1 MNKKEQQKLQREH
14 QEDAVLNKVLIWIVG
29 AVVLE
34 FLMLLLNRYYV
45 HYTPATIS
53 LAMTLRSV
61 FRVLAVA
68 LPVCAVALGVW
79 CFSLYKKGKSVR
91 LAGFLTVLGAALAL
105 CAVAVAVLGGSGIRL
120 LYIGIPAVTVLM
132 LIYYLY
138 QREFFVSAALSAM
151 GLLGVYLIPRT
162 ELFFAVPYIYAAAA
176 AVVLA
181 AVLLLCRKL
190 QSGKGNLS
198 VKGKTVE
205 VFAKSAKY
213 AMVYTTCG
221 VVAAVMIA
229 ACFVGNMALL
239 YGILAAWLL
248 IMAVYYTVQLM

>member
-91 LAGFLTVLGAALAL
+91 LAGFLTVLGRRWPCAQWLWRCSAA
-105 CAVAVAVLGGSGIRL
+105 
-120 LYIGIPAVTVLM
+120 P
-132 LIYYLY
+132 
-138 QREFFVSAALSAM
+138 VSAFYISA
-151 GLLGVYLIPRT
+151 YLRSP
-162 ELFFAVPYIYAAAA
+162 
-176 AVVLA
+176 
-181 AVLLLCRKL
+181 C
-190 QSGKGNLS
+190 
-198 VKGKTVE
+198 
-205 VFAKSAKY
+205 
-213 AMVYTTCG
+213 
-221 VVAAVMIA
+221 
-229 ACFVGNMALL
+229 
-239 YGILAAWLL
+239 
-248 IMAVYYTVQLM
+248 